1 MAIQFNAREL
11 DAFRLS
17 NWFDQLAADNLS
29 GNSLEREMLE
39 ESARSNGESFMP
51 ADFRVPWSLMNR
63 RLTATDTGAHL
74 TSEKVAPAALATR
87 ESLIGRLG
95 IPVVEVDPG
104 SWRMPLFP
112 APTLAQWL
120 PDENSGV
127 EVEQPTIGAGRI
139 SPRVMASLASYSRDW
154 ARDSIQGPQTVEAW
168 LLQMASR
175 TLDTA
180 LLQGTGTEGQPL
192 GLLNVPGVQTGV
204 VDGTATWAD
213 LCEIERALEA
223 AEGVNR
229 AWVASPASKSILRG
243 RSKFSNTDSPIW
255 EGSQVWQSGMIDA
268 VPAHAS
274 TSCSDGVIYAGDWSS
289 ATIFTFGGPRIAVKS
304 HGQSLFSAGLIQMR
318 ILIDLDLSFSR
329 PERFAVATL
338 S

>member
-1 MAIQFNAREL
+1 
-11 DAFRLS
+11 
-17 NWFDQLAADNLS
+17 
-29 GNSLEREMLE
+29 
-39 ESARSNGESFMP
+39 
-51 ADFRVPWSLMNR
+51 MNR

-127 EVEQPTIGAGRI
+127 EVEQPTIGAARI
-139 SPRVMASLASYSRDW
+139 SPRTMASLATYSRDW
-154 ARDSIQGPQTVEAW
+154 QRDSIQGPQSVEGW
-168 LLQMASR
+168 LLQLASR
-175 TLDTA
+175 TLDAAMLT
-180 LLQGTGTEGQPL
+180 GSGTEGEPL
-192 GLLNVPGVQTGV
+192 GLLNVPGVQSAT
-204 VDGTATWAD
+204 VDAAATYAD
-213 LCEIERALEA
+213 LCGIEEQLEA
-223 AEGVNR
+223 ADGYNTGWILSPSGKNLLRNRHKNAGYLPILEGAAGLPVMEH
-229 AWVASPASKSILRG
+229 SHI
-243 RSKFSNTDSPIW
+243 
-255 EGSQVWQSGMIDA
+255 
-268 VPAHAS
+268 
-274 TSCSDGVIYAGDWSS
+274 DGVKALSSTACPDGSLFAGDWSS
-289 ATIFTFGGPRIAVKS
+289 ATVYVFGAGPRIAVKS